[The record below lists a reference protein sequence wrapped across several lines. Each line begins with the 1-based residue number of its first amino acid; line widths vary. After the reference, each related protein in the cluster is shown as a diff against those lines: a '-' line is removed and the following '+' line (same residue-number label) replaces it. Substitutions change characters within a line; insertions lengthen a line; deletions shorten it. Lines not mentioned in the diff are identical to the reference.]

1 LQLQAGMKAFLL
13 AMVAVVACGSSTSIE
28 QSWKRPGPHAELHR
42 VVTVMLWRN
51 EGVRRSAEDELAAR
65 LKKAGVDAVPGYAVL
80 SAGEVKNPQVARE
93 RLLAQGFDGAI
104 VMRFVGR
111 QQEVNYMPP
120 TYAGYWGGAYYPAGG
135 YVTVDT
141 IIRLE
146 TAAYSLRDRQLVYS
160 ALSRTTDPDS
170 IPSLIDGVT
179 SKVAS
184 ALEKERV
191 VIAARPAPPQGG

>member
-1 LQLQAGMKAFLL
+1 MKVFLL

-28 QSWKRPGPHAELHR
+28 QSWKQPGPHAELQR

-65 LKKAGVDAVPGYAVL
+65 LKQAGVDAVPSYAVL
-80 SAGEVKNPQVARE
+80 GTDDIKDPQVARE

-104 VMRFVGR
+104 VMRFVSR
-111 QQEVNYMPP
+111 EQQVSYAPP
-120 TYAGYWGGAYYPAGG
+120 SYVGYWGGAYYPSGG
-135 YVTVDT
+135 YVDVDT
-141 IIRLE
+141 IVRLE

-160 ALSRTTDPDS
+160 ALSRTTDPDNVQA
-170 IPSLIDGVT
+170 LINSVT
-179 SKVAS
+179 KKVAG

-191 VIAARPAPPQGG
+191 VVASRQVPPAG